1 MKPWAE
7 VIGDP
12 VAQSRSPAIH
22 GAWLAEAGI
31 DAAYH
36 ATQVKPDELAD
47 FFASRRDDP
56 FWRGCNVTA
65 PLKQAVIPF
74 LDRLDPAVERIGA
87 VNCIVPEPAGLTGYN
102 TDVDGVFAALGHT
115 LLLPGGER
123 AGVRGFGGS
132 EFPETQNPLTLPSP
146 PWGEGLKGQIAA
158 MIGSGGAAR
167 AGLHA
172 LTELSAQVRILAR
185 SPDKARA
192 LGASDIF
199 PFEQAHEAMA
209 GATVIV
215 NASTLG
221 MAQADSMPDALLAA
235 LATAKPDALVFDMV
249 YSPEETA
256 LLTAARARG
265 LRTVGGLVML
275 EGQARRAFRLFFGGL
290 TPPGEA
296 A

>member
-22 GAWLAEAGI
+22 GAWLAEARI

-47 FFASRRDDP
+47 FFASRRDNP

-65 PLKQAVIPF
+65 PLKQAVVPF
-74 LDRLDPAVERIGA
+74 LNHLDPAVERIGA
-87 VNCIVPEPAGLTGYN
+87 VNCIVPGTAGLTGYN
-102 TDVDGVFAALGHT
+102 TDVDGVFAALEGVD
-115 LLLPGGER
+115 LRGE
-123 AGVRGFGGS
+123 
-132 EFPETQNPLTLPSP
+132 
-146 PWGEGLKGQIAA
+146 IAT

-167 AGLHA
+167 AGFYA
-172 LTELSAQVRILAR
+172 LTEFGAQVRILAR

-192 LGASDIF
+192 LGNVDTF
-199 PFEQAHEAMA
+199 PFDGAYEAMA
-209 GATVIV
+209 GAAAIV

-221 MAQADSMPDALLAA
+221 MAQADPMPDDLLAA
-235 LATAKPDALVFDMV
+235 LDAAAPGALVFDMV
-249 YSPEETA
+249 YHPEETA
-256 LLTAARARG
+256 LLAAARARG

-275 EGQARRAFRLFFGGL
+275 EGQGRRAFRLFFGGL
-290 TPPGEA
+290 TPSGEA

>member
-1 MKPWAE
+1 MKPYAE

-12 VAQSRSPAIH
+12 IVQSRSPAIH

-36 ATQVKPDELAD
+36 ATRITPDDLPD
-47 FFASRRDDP
+47 FFVSRRDDP
-56 FWRGCNVTA
+56 FWRGCNITA

-87 VNCIVPEPAGLTGYN
+87 VNCIVPEAAGLTGYN
-102 TDVDGVFAALGHT
+102 TDVDGVFAALDQWPP
-115 LLLPGGER
+115 LPMGER
-123 AGVRGFGGS
+123 AGVKGFGGG
-132 EFPETQNPLTLPSP
+132 EFPQNQNPLTLPSP
-146 PWGEGLKGQIAA
+146 PRGEGLRGKIAT
-158 MIGSGGAAR
+158 MIGAGGAAR

-172 LTELSAQVRILAR
+172 LTELGAQVRILAR

-192 LGASDIF
+192 LGDVEIF
-199 PFEQAHEAMA
+199 PFDRAREAMA
-209 GATVIV
+209 GAAVIV

-221 MAQADSMPDALLAA
+221 MAHADPMPEGLLAA
-235 LATAKPDALVFDMV
+235 VESAAPDTIVFDMV
-249 YSPEETA
+249 YHPEDTA
-256 LLTAARARG
+256 LLAAARARG

-290 TPPGEA
+290 TPHGQA

>member
-12 VAQSRSPAIH
+12 IAQSRSPTIH

-87 VNCIVPEPAGLTGYN
+87 VNCIVPEPAGLTGHN
-102 TDVDGVFAALGHT
+102 TDVDGVFAALEGMD
-115 LLLPGGER
+115 L
-123 AGVRGFGGS
+123 RGQVV
-132 EFPETQNPLTLPSP
+132 T
-146 PWGEGLKGQIAA
+146 
-158 MIGSGGAAR
+158 MIGAGGAAR

-172 LTELSAQVRILAR
+172 LIELGARVHILAR
-185 SPDKARA
+185 SPEKARA
-192 LGASDIF
+192 LGEIEAF
-199 PFEQAHEAMA
+199 PFEQAKAAMA
-209 GATVIV
+209 GAALIV

-221 MAQADSMPDALLAA
+221 MAQADPMPDGLLAA
-235 LATAKPDALVFDMV
+235 LDAAVPGALVFDMV
-249 YSPEETA
+249 YHPEDTA
-256 LLTAARARG
+256 LLAAASARG

>member
-12 VAQSRSPAIH
+12 IAQSRSPAIH

-65 PLKQAVIPF
+65 PLKQAIIPF
-74 LDRLDPAVERIGA
+74 LGRLDPAVERIGA

-102 TDVDGVFAALGHT
+102 TDVDGVFAALK
-115 LLLPGGER
+115 GGDL
-123 AGVRGFGGS
+123 RGK
-132 EFPETQNPLTLPSP
+132 TAT
-146 PWGEGLKGQIAA
+146 

-167 AGLHA
+167 AGFYA
-172 LTELSAQVRILAR
+172 LTELGAQVRILAR

-192 LGASDIF
+192 LGETEVF
-199 PFEQAHEAMA
+199 PFNRAPEAMA

-221 MAQADSMPDALLAA
+221 MAQADPMPDSLLTALEAA
-235 LATAKPDALVFDMV
+235 APQALVFDMV
-249 YSPEETA
+249 YHPEDTA
-256 LLTAARARG
+256 LLAAARARG

>member
-1 MKPWAE
+1 MKPYAE

-12 VAQSRSPAIH
+12 VAQSRSPAVH

-36 ATQVKPDELAD
+36 ATRLTRDDLAD

-74 LDRLDPAVERIGA
+74 IDRLDPAAAEIGA

-102 TDVDGVFAALGHT
+102 TDVDGAFAALDGSDLEGGIAT
-115 LLLPGGER
+115 L
-123 AGVRGFGGS
+123 
-132 EFPETQNPLTLPSP
+132 
-146 PWGEGLKGQIAA
+146 
-158 MIGSGGAAR
+158 IGAGGAAR

-172 LTELSAQVRILAR
+172 LQALGAQVRILAR

-192 LGASDIF
+192 LGDFAIF
-199 PFEQAHEAMA
+199 PFERTREAMA
-209 GATVIV
+209 GASAIV

-221 MAQADSMPDALLAA
+221 MAHADPMPDALLAA
-235 LATAKPDALVFDMV
+235 LPAGALVFDMV
-249 YSPEETA
+249 YHPEETA
-256 LLTAARARG
+256 LLAAARARG

-290 TPPGEA
+290 TPSGQA